1 MSEATGRADMERRLV
16 QRSLQDDAFRQ
27 LLLEDP
33 RAAVE
38 EELGTQFPEEVRIVA
53 VEETSGHHLPGTA
66 LGASLT
72 SRRLASSPI
81 RELETVAGG
90 WNASSAQTCSGPG
103 LTCSGPGC

>member
-27 LLLEDP
+27 MLLEDP

-38 EELGTQFPEEVRIVA
+38 EELGTLFPEEVRIVA
-53 VEETSGHHLPGTA
+53 VEETADTIYLVLPF
-66 LGASLT
+66 
-72 SRRLASSPI
+72 SSTDVQEAGELSD